1 MKKAL
6 AATAAVWLSLGLS
19 VGKSPAQS
27 NEPVFPANIRMIVPL
42 AAGGPTDVL
51 ARIVA
56 KSLSDRLGSTVYIEN
71 KPGASGAIGTEM
83 VARSPADGG
92 TLLLTATHF
101 LITPSLMKNLPYDP
115 DKDFSPIAL
124 IAATPNAI
132 VVNSEF
138 KAKNIKELLALLKAE
153 PGKYTFGSAGTGS
166 ANHLSGELFKQEAGV
181 NIVHLPYKGN
191 GPAMTDLIGG
201 HIPMLFDSLPT
212 VVNAAK
218 TGKVRVLAITGLKRS
233 QMLPDAPTL
242 DESGLKGFNV
252 EASFA
257 LYMPQAHNSPVY
269 KKLVQAMRE
278 VNQAPFVRERFAEM
292 GIEPGQLFGDDYT
305 AYVRREIA
313 RWKDV
318 VRKANIEPE

>member
-1 MKKAL
+1 MKRAL
-6 AATAAVWLSLGLS
+6 AALAAGLLCAAV
-19 VGKSPAQS
+19 SPAK
-27 NEPVFPANIRMIVPL
+27 ANDTLPGQIRMVVPL

-56 KSLSDRLGSTVYIEN
+56 KALSERTGSTIYIEN
-71 KPGASGAIGTEM
+71 KPGASGLVGTEM
-83 VARSPADGG
+83 VARAPADGA

-101 LITPSLMKNLPYDP
+101 LITPSLFKNLPYDP
-115 DKDFSPIAL
+115 EKDFSPIGL
-124 IAATPNAI
+124 VAATPNAI
-132 VVNSEF
+132 LVNKSF
-138 KAKNIKELLALLKAE
+138 PAKSIGELLAILKKE
-153 PGKYTFGSAGTGS
+153 PGKYSFGSAGTGS

-181 NIVHLPYKGN
+181 DVIHVPYKGN

-218 TGKVRVLAITGLKRS
+218 SGNVRVLAITGLKRS
-233 QMLPDAPTL
+233 SMLSDVPTL

-257 LYMPQAHNSPVY
+257 IYMPQANNSPLY
-269 KKLVQAMRE
+269 RKLVRAMQE
-278 VNQAPFVRERFAEM
+278 VNQSAATRERFAEL
-292 GIEPGQLFGDDYT
+292 GIEPGELFGDDYA

-318 VRKANIEPE
+318 VRKANIQPE